1 MIISTFRNYNI
12 YNIGLLVLIALL
24 LRTAVVLDPPDAP
37 GGYFPMGF
45 LSDPRINVSLSALVI
60 VVQALLLNR
69 SITRHNLF
77 SKTSYL
83 PALMYV
89 VLASMFN
96 PFLTLT
102 PVLICNFFVLWII
115 DRIFFLYRGANVLRI
130 TYDMGLAIGAGSLF
144 YYPFLLI
151 FPGIWVSL
159 IIFRPFAWREWVSPV
174 IGLITPYIFALTW
187 FMYTDNLTSFFDI
200 WQPFIV
206 DFPTLSTISPV
217 DYIAL
222 VPLLIL
228 LALSAHKMWVMY
240 FKNVV
245 LIRKSQVSL
254 GLLTAFIVV
263 SYFLSPEKH
272 LYHFAMLAVPFA
284 VFLAYYFITARVKWF
299 YETLFAL
306 LLGSIFYFQFV

>member
-1 MIISTFRNYNI
+1 
-12 YNIGLLVLIALL
+12 
-24 LRTAVVLDPPDAP
+24 
-37 GGYFPMGF
+37 
-45 LSDPRINVSLSALVI
+45 
-60 VVQALLLNR
+60 
-69 SITRHNLF
+69 
-77 SKTSYL
+77 
-83 PALMYV
+83 
-89 VLASMFN
+89 
-96 PFLTLT
+96 
-102 PVLICNFFVLWII
+102 
-115 DRIFFLYRGANVLRI
+115 
-130 TYDMGLAIGAGSLF
+130 F

-151 FPGIWVSL
+151 FPGIWGSL

-284 VFLAYYFITARVKWF
+284 VFLAYYFITAWVKWF
-299 YETLFAL
+299 YETLFVL
-306 LLGSIFYFQFV
+306 LLGSIFYFRFVYSRAASNACPMLCGAPDRRRFDALRCREFLRIFAGKYIRYLTEMRRCHFSRFQL

>member
-1 MIISTFRNYNI
+1 MIISAFRNYNV
-12 YNIGLLVLIALL
+12 YNIGFLL
-24 LRTAVVLDPPDAP
+24 LITFLLRIAIILYPPASQ
-37 GGYFPMGF
+37 GGVFPYNL
-45 LSDPRINVSLSALVI
+45 LSDPGINVSLTALI
-60 VVQALLLNR
+60 VFVQAILLNR

-83 PALMYV
+83 PALMYA
-89 VLASMFN
+89 VLASMFS
-96 PFLTLT
+96 PFLTLN
-102 PVLICNFFVLWII
+102 PVLLCNFFLLWLV

-130 TYDMGLAIGAGSLF
+130 TFDMGLAIGAGSLF

-151 FPGIWVSL
+151 FPVTWFSL
-159 IIFRPFAWREWVSPV
+159 MIFRPFAWREWLSPV
-174 IGLITPYIFALTW
+174 IGLTVPYIFAFTW
-187 FMYTDNLTSFFDI
+187 YMYTGNMASFFDI

-206 DFPTLSTISPV
+206 NFPSLLTIPPY

-222 VPLLIL
+222 VPLLFL
-228 LALSAHKMWVMY
+228 LGLAVHRMWITY

-254 GLLTAFIVV
+254 ALLSLLLIASFL
-263 SYFLSPEKH
+263 LSPEKH
-272 LYHFAMLAVPFA
+272 LYHFMMLAMPFA
-284 VFLAYYFITARVKWF
+284 VFLAYYFITARVRWF